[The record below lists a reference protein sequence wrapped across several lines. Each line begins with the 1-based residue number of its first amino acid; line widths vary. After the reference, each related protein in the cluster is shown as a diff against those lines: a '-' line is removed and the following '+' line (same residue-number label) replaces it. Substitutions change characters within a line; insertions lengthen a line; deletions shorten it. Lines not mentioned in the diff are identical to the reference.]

1 MAHKIKFKGKTYT
14 VTEKQDVGD
23 PSIIKYRAK
32 VKDSKGVE
40 YTYIYSSTGHHLYN
54 SNDQRVA
61 ETTSVQE
68 WDVWYNLRRE

>member
-14 VTEKQDVGD
+14 VVETQDVVD

-32 VKDSKGVE
+32 VKDSKGE
-40 YTYIYSSTGHHLYN
+40 IFTFIHSGTGFHLY
-54 SNDQRVA
+54 DIKDRRIA

-68 WDVWYNLRRE
+68 WDT